1 MEVSFLRGDPSTNT
15 APPPSWH
22 RSENMCSWAVAKW
35 IDPLSTPWGLP
46 KSLPQRD
53 SPNMYCNTVLY
64 IVCIFQITAL
74 YIYIFQRRTYIYIY
88 KNVLY
93 WCINSISCLFNSPP
107 CCPMLISFIHHF
119 FPMIPFSLLAA
130 HFLSSPMYFIY
141 FSFSFR
147 TSMAISA
154 VCHGC
159 YRNSG
164 HCGHGRRFEHASKF
178 RRACLSVMAWSLTH
192 EERKSVTWC
201 KLEQLVLYHDYLLTI
216 FSGYNDVDI
225 PFGIYHL
232 YYHSGYT
239 ING

>member
-1 MEVSFLRGDPSTNT
+1 METHPQTRRRHHRGTGARTCAAEPLQNGSIRCRRLEASRNHY
-15 APPPSWH
+15 H
-22 RSENMCSWAVAKW
+22 REIPQTCIATLYYILYVFS
-35 IDPLSTPWGLP
+35 
-46 KSLPQRD
+46 KSLP
-53 SPNMYCNTVLY
+53 
-64 IVCIFQITAL
+64 
-74 YIYIFQRRTYIYIY
+74 YIYIYSNVEHIYIYIY

-107 CCPMLISFIHHF
+107 CCLMLISFIHHF